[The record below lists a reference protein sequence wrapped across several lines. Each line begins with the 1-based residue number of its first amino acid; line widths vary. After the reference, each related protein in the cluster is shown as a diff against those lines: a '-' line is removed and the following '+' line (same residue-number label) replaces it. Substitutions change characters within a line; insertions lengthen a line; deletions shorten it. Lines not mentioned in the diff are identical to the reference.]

1 MSRVYS
7 AVGRRKSSVAV
18 AVLRDGV
25 GREGLRVN
33 GKPLE
38 KYFTRKELQ
47 EEMLKPL
54 KIAQE
59 KYAEG
64 ELAISITVK
73 GGGQRGQSGASKLA
87 IARVLCEVDPSL
99 RTTLRDSGCL
109 TRDSRSKERKKYGL
123 KKARKAPQFSK
134 R

>member
-38 KYFTRKELQ
+38 KYFTRRELQ
-47 EEMLKPL
+47 EEMLTL
-54 KIAQE
+54 
-59 KYAEG
+59 
-64 ELAISITVK
+64 
-73 GGGQRGQSGASKLA
+73 
-87 IARVLCEVDPSL
+87 SL
-99 RTTLRDSGCL
+99 IHI
-109 TRDSRSKERKKYGL
+109 
-123 KKARKAPQFSK
+123 
-134 R
+134 